1 MQACIFQFESAP
13 DEAGCSASL
22 VLSADVPADDDF
34 LPKPPSEDFVVL
46 SDELLTVV
54 EEPLVVPF
62 ELVPDLEEADVRL

>member
-1 MQACIFQFESAP
+1 MNPPP

-22 VLSADVPADDDF
+22 VLSADVPTDDDF
-34 LPKPPSEDFVVL
+34 LLELPSEDFVVL

-62 ELVPDLEEADVRL
+62 ELVPDLEEADVSL